1 MEHKFTMNAKGFL
14 QLPNLYMLLKQ
25 KSPLL
30 PRNLALGTFGKLL
43 IVFPRKINLSYL
55 FCSMTASDKANLF
68 AKNFSKNSN
77 LDDLGISLPV
87 LPSRTN
93 LKLHSVSVTH
103 KMVKKIITNFD
114 LLKASGLNYIPVGV
128 LKNRQSEHSYIL
140 ADSSMCGWKSLVF
153 QTVGRSHWWPPVFKN
168 VGERSIAKGY
178 HPISLLSV
186 VIKVLKLVSDKIV
199 DHLEKCGLFSDVQC
213 GFWFSQST
221 ADLLTLVSD
230 SIARGFNRSRGTEAV
245 ALDISKAFNRV
256 WHEVLLYKLSSSS
269 SRVHCWSY
277 TFPTIH

>member
-1 MEHKFTMNAKGFL
+1 MVMEHKFTMNAKGFL

-30 PRNLALGTFGKLL
+30 PRNLALGTFDKFL

-55 FCSMTASDKANLF
+55 FYSVTASDKANLF

-114 LLKASGLNYIPVGV
+114 LLKASGLNYIPV
-128 LKNRQSEHSYIL
+128 R
-140 ADSSMCGWKSLVF
+140 F
-153 QTVGRSHWWPPVFKN
+153 
-168 VGERSIAKGY
+168 
-178 HPISLLSV
+178 
-186 VIKVLKLVSDKIV
+186 
-199 DHLEKCGLFSDVQC
+199 
-213 GFWFSQST
+213 
-221 ADLLTLVSD
+221 
-230 SIARGFNRSRGTEAV
+230 
-245 ALDISKAFNRV
+245 
-256 WHEVLLYKLSSSS
+256 
-269 SRVHCWSY
+269 
-277 TFPTIH
+277 